1 MPEQRK
7 PEPKAVDCPECAR
20 LMAEHKRLKRIY
32 ATAVDHLFTTGYQV
46 ADVEYKELK
55 NSIEEARVQ
64 SEIAR
69 RELDKHRLFLHSK
82 AG

>member
-1 MPEQRK
+1 MG
-7 PEPKAVDCPECAR
+7 
-20 LMAEHKRLKRIY
+20 EHERLKQLY
-32 ATAVDHLFTTGYQV
+32 ATAVDRLFAIGYQLTD
-46 ADVEYKELK
+46 AEHKKLK

-69 RELDKHRLFLHSK
+69 LDLDKHRLIVHSK